1 MTRPAE
7 EPHAPASARARE
19 AVRASEA
26 SPALEVTFLGSGSSG
41 NSTVIAS
48 GRDAVIVDCGFSAKE
63 TLRRAGDAG
72 VDVTCV
78 RALLVTHE
86 HTDHV
91 SGVRV
96 LAKRLGV
103 PVYATAGTRRA
114 AALDHHVAEVR
125 TLAPGEPFAVG
136 ALEIIAFRTSHDA
149 AEPVGYRVSK
159 PHGPAIGLATDTGEM
174 TAEAFEA
181 LAECELLALEF
192 NHDEDMLAN
201 GPYPWFLKQRI
212 ASARGHLSNAA
223 AVRALERL
231 GSDRLTAVFGM
242 HVSRTNNTHETVAA
256 ELSRAL
262 ARLDLAVDSAPVRQ
276 DAPTTRFRVG

>member
-1 MTRPAE
+1 MPRPAE
-7 EPHAPASARARE
+7 EPHAPASAPARE
-19 AVRASEA
+19 PL
-26 SPALEVTFLGSGSSG
+26 PALEVTFLGSGSSG
-41 NSTVIAS
+41 NATIIAA
-48 GRDAVIVDCGFSAKE
+48 GRDAAIVDCGFSAKE
-63 TLRRAGDAG
+63 TLRRAEDAG

-78 RALLVTHE
+78 RAVLVTHE

-114 AALDHHVAEVR
+114 AALDRHVAEVR
-125 TLAPGEPFAVG
+125 TLVPGEPFTVG
-136 ALEIIAFRTSHDA
+136 ALEVIAFRTSHDA
-149 AEPVGYRVSK
+149 AEPVGYRLSSAR
-159 PHGPAIGLATDTGEM
+159 GPAVGLATDTGEM

-181 LAECELLALEF
+181 LAGCELLALEF
-192 NHDEDMLAN
+192 NHDEYMLAN

-231 GSDRLTAVFGM
+231 GSDRLRAVFGM
-242 HVSRTNNTHETVAA
+242 HVSRTNNTHEMVAA
-256 ELSRAL
+256 ELSTAL

-276 DAPTTRFRVG
+276 DASTTRFRVG